1 MTSLVIESGKH
12 RGKRFSLPEKECVI
26 GRQEGCAIRL
36 TSRDVS
42 KMHCAIQATAEGL
55 VVRDL
60 GSRNGTLVND
70 VPVTG
75 PTLVR
80 PGETIRVGPMTF
92 RVVDSTPKPAPT
104 PEHPPDAPAQPAAA
118 ARKPHPAK
126 PHPLAHLAQPP
137 ADPLSEDDIA
147 ALLTDGVDGLSGDT
161 TVVEGAAGQDGADS
175 RSGPRVDDEVVR
187 RAAAVIRNWHLEHA
201 NGG

>member
-80 PGETIRVGPMTF
+80 PGETIRIGPMTF
-92 RVVDSTPKPAPT
+92 RVVASTPKPAPA
-104 PEHPPDAPAQPAAA
+104 PEHPPASPSATAQPAAA
-118 ARKPHPAK
+118 ARKTQPAK
-126 PHPLAHLAQPP
+126 SQLPAQPP

-161 TVVEGAAGQDGADS
+161 TVVHGAEGLGGESQAGS
-175 RSGPRVDDEVVR
+175 RVDAEIVR
-187 RAAAVIRNWHLEHA
+187 RAAAVIRNWHIEHA